1 MSEERRRG
9 GSFFY
14 QNYTYICLKLLAMD
28 TLIIKIRDRKAIKL
42 IQDLELL
49 NLIQI
54 IPPAIKTAS
63 KLSDKMQGSLSKE
76 QAADYYEQ
84 IDTLKD
90 EWERATY

>member
-1 MSEERRRG
+1 
-9 GSFFY
+9 
-14 QNYTYICLKLLAMD
+14 MD
-28 TLIIKIRDRKAIKL
+28 TLIIKIRDQKAVKL

-54 IPPAIKTAS
+54 VPPVAKTAN

-76 QAADYYEQ
+76 QAADYHDR

-90 EWERATY
+90 EWERSTYRYKCCHRFLRQPIA